1 MRWHSGCG
9 PAIAAVFAI
18 LGSVTTMAAPTAGA
32 PSFGRQVQRIFYR
45 HCTECHSPGHVG
57 YQAISLDLTTYRG
70 VRNGS
75 ERGVVVIPRHPQR
88 SLIMR
93 VLDWKAGSDEIKMPP
108 LGPQLSREDRDVIRA
123 WIAAGAKDD

>member
-70 VRNGS
+70 VMAGS
-75 ERGVVVIPRHPQR
+75 TLGPAVIPRQPQL
-88 SLIMR
+88 SPIMM
-93 VLDWKAGSDEIKMPP
+93 VLDWNARSYLKMPP
-108 LGPQLSREDRDVIRA
+108 LGHQLSQKDRDVIRA

>member
-70 VRNGS
+70 VMAGS
-75 ERGVVVIPRHPQR
+75 TLGPAVIPRQPQL
-88 SLIMR
+88 SPIML
-93 VLDWKAGSDEIKMPP
+93 VLDWKARSSLKMPP
-108 LGPQLSREDRDVIRA
+108 LGHELTEKDRDVIRA
-123 WIAAGAKDD
+123 WIAAGAKND